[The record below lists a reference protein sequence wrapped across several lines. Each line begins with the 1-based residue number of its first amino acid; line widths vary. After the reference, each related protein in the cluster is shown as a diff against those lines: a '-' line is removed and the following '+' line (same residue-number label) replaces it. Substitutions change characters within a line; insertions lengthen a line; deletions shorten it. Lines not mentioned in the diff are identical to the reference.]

1 MHIKRLL
8 LPSPVLLLLAAALV
22 LSACGGSRRVI
33 TAKGI
38 HGIEL
43 GAEMPAAGAHRHK
56 GYAMQDSLAEE
67 AEFTWRV
74 ATLKAKGGPVYVESD
89 FMDREQINRIRIE
102 TPALHLRNG
111 LAVGME
117 VADLLAAATDW
128 AIVPLRAYRLF
139 DFYSPKFPAVH
150 FIVDD
155 PSHPMEEE
163 DWQKYQA
170 EAFSSTAKIAAIVV
184 Y

>member
-8 LPSPVLLLLAAALV
+8 LPSPLLFLLAAAL
-22 LSACGGSRRVI
+22 LFTACGGSRRII
-33 TAKGI
+33 TSKGI
-38 HGIEL
+38 HGIAL
-43 GAEMPAAGAHRHK
+43 GAEMPPAGAQRYK

-67 AEFTWRV
+67 AEYTWRV
-74 ATLKAKGGPVYVESD
+74 ATLKAKGGPVYIESD
-89 FMDREQINRIRIE
+89 FMDREQVNRIRIE
-102 TPALHLRNG
+102 SPALHLRNG
-111 LAVGME
+111 LAAGMQ
-117 VADLLAAATDW
+117 VADLRAAATDW

-170 EAFSSTAKIAAIVV
+170 DAFSSTAKIAAIVV